1 MIKFFRNIRQKL
13 LVEGKTWRYLKY
25 AIGEIVLVV
34 IGILIALS
42 INNWNENQKQQHFAN
57 KLLLDIKTS
66 LINNYVQLNFVIEY
80 NEEGIASAE
89 IILNHLNNNLA
100 YHDSLDLHFSKAIQ
114 YSTPIIRNAGYE
126 SLKNHGLNIVQND
139 TLLKALDTAYN
150 QGWLETLVFRQEN
163 YFFSTASPI
172 LTELF
177 ETVAMRTKTKPFEYE
192 KLGDSRNYYSILNTM
207 NEYRKD
213 QNIWYSDHL
222 QKLIEMEKMIDD
234 ILIKQ

>member
-1 MIKFFRNIRQKL
+1 MIKFFRRIRQQL
-13 LVEGKTWRYLKY
+13 LTENKFSRYLIY
-25 AIGEIVLVV
+25 AIGEILLVV
-34 IGILIALS
+34 IGILLALQ

-66 LINNYVQLNFVIEY
+66 LINNYVQLNFVIDY
-80 NEEGIASAE
+80 NKEGIASAE

-100 YHDSLDLHFSKAIQ
+100 YHDSLDLH
-114 YSTPIIRNAGYE
+114 
-126 SLKNHGLNIVQND
+126 
-139 TLLKALDTAYN
+139 LLKALDTAYN

-192 KLGDSRNYYSILNTM
+192 KLSDSRKYYSILNTM

-222 QKLIEMEKMIDD
+222 QKLIELEKMIDEKLK
-234 ILIKQ
+234 IL